1 MHSKSNNIEFM
12 PYDNA
17 NEVVNEPLES
27 LLSIYQNGLETL
39 TRGSDFIID
48 SVQLLYYKCQRIN
61 FKRGGPYIDSPD
73 RIKEKKATI
82 NLKNEDENVFQYAAT
97 VALNHGKTKKDPQK
111 ISRIKPF
118 INKCNWT
125 GTKHPSTI
133 YEWKTLE

>member
-97 VALNHGKTKKDPQK
+97 VALNHEKTKKDPQK

-118 INKCNWT
+118 INKYNWN
-125 GTKHPSTI
+125 GTKYSSTI